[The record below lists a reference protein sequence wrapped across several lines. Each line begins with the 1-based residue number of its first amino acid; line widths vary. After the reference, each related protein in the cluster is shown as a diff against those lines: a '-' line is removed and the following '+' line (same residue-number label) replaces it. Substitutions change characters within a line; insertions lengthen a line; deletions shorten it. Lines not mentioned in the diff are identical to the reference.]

1 MSGNA
6 GEVCLKPIFSRPSI
20 RVAADGWIVEVTAPV
35 VGAKEPMH
43 RLFAVGV
50 AEENAVEAMMRGGL
64 GTFIAQ
70 LWRASV
76 DAD

>member
-1 MSGNA
+1 
-6 GEVCLKPIFSRPSI
+6 
-20 RVAADGWIVEVTAPV
+20 
-35 VGAKEPMH
+35 MH